1 MKLLKRNQIIIF
13 VIALMLVSA
22 GYLNYTSMHQ
32 QNSAIP
38 TSSQANK
45 ILELAGIGDAQL
57 VNSNN
62 VVQENEINQ
71 NTIQNIVQNNEIQE
85 TSSESKEN
93 IQNEVTN
100 NITNNVENNITN
112 NEYFTSSKLSRDTMY
127 SQMIESY
134 QKILENETIS
144 ADQKSIAQNEIKN
157 INTTKNSIMIAENL
171 IQNKGFKNVVIFV
184 NDVSVSVIIEAK
196 ELTQEQIA
204 QIQNIVTREL
214 KVEIE
219 NVHIS
224 TK

>member
-38 TSSQANK
+38 TSSKANE

>member
-38 TSSQANK
+38 TSSQANE

-71 NTIQNIVQNNEIQE
+71 NAIQNIVQNNEIQE

-93 IQNEVTN
+93 IQNEV
-100 NITNNVENNITN
+100 INNVENNITN

>member
-38 TSSQANK
+38 TSSQTNE

>member
-38 TSSQANK
+38 TSSQANE
-45 ILELAGIGDAQL
+45 ILEMAGIGDAQL
-57 VNSNN
+57 VSSNN
-62 VVQENEINQ
+62 MVQENEINQ
-71 NTIQNIVQNNEIQE
+71 NTVQNNEIQE
-85 TSSESKEN
+85 TSTETKEN
-93 IQNEVTN
+93 VQNEVAN
-100 NITNNVENNITN
+100 NTTNNVENNITN

-157 INTTKNSIMIAENL
+157 INATKNSIMIAENL
-171 IQNKGFKNVVIFV
+171 IQNKGLKNVVIFV
-184 NDVSVSVIIEAK
+184 NDISVSVIVEAK

>member
-38 TSSQANK
+38 TSSQANE

>member
-38 TSSQANK
+38 TSSKANE

-93 IQNEVTN
+93 IQNEV
-100 NITNNVENNITN
+100 INNVENNITN